1 MATKTQ
7 KSKTFASMMVLKEA
21 QLNCK
26 LQLGVLYDEKVRPFI
41 IIVQQI
47 MEANEIDAFTAL
59 LKIKNETE
67 LYNKTDAPVFFA
79 SAVVEIIGEKYFKD
93 LRDE

>member
-1 MATKTQ
+1 MAKQ
-7 KSKTFASMMVLKEA
+7 NSKTFKSMQVLKDA
-21 QLNCK
+21 QENCK
-26 LQLGVLYDEKVRPFI
+26 LQLGDLYEEKVRPFI
-41 IIVQQI
+41 IIVQQV
-47 MEANEIDAFTAL
+47 MKANEIDAFTAL